1 LGLPFSDPDVG
12 DAWCERQLLL
22 RTLQID
28 EGVWN
33 AVIADYERVQP
44 PLSRGSLGQR
54 LEGLR
59 EAFARRVSHGG
70 WPANVA
76 SGERCPVCGGAELE
90 PVVVRRP
97 GPSVWARCVKCAH
110 GTLVSAG
117 EDASRAYRSERY
129 YAVRDASGVGYDDY
143 GNEAAYRE
151 EKGRRLIER
160 VIGVAR
166 GRLRSLLEVGSG
178 FGYTRAAAERLG
190 LETAGVDLNPH
201 AAVAARRKYGFE
213 TFTGSLEQA
222 LENPS
227 SGIERGHW
235 DLVSY
240 QFVLEHIADLARE
253 LRSAREALQPGG
265 WLSFLVPSFEAAE
278 LDVFGGSYRSL
289 RADHLHLFSSSSVR
303 HVLERTGF
311 VPRLIETGCNLHLL
325 RGFLSA
331 EELRSLYAAGRGPDL
346 LVVAES
352 LP

>member
-1 LGLPFSDPDVG
+1 LPFSDPDVG

-33 AVIADYERVQP
+33 AVIADYERVLP
-44 PLSRGSLGQR
+44 PLSQGSPSQR

-59 EAFARRVSHGG
+59 EAFARRVSHGA

-76 SGERCPVCGGAELE
+76 SGQGCPVCGGAELE
-90 PVVVRRP
+90 PVVAKRP
-97 GPSVWARCVKCAH
+97 GPSVWARCAKCAH
-110 GTLVSAG
+110 GTLVNAG
-117 EDASRAYRSERY
+117 EDATRAYTSGQY
-129 YAVRDASGVGYDDY
+129 YAVRDATGVGYDDY

-151 EKGRRLIER
+151 EKGRRLLER
-160 VIGVAR
+160 VIGVAGAPPSR
-166 GRLRSLLEVGSG
+166 LLEVGSG
-178 FGYTRAAAERLG
+178 YGYTRAAAKRSG

-201 AAVAARRKYGFE
+201 AAAEAQRKYGFE

-222 LENPS
+222 LENPG
-227 SGIERGHW
+227 SGIESGHW
-235 DLVSY
+235 DLVLY

-253 LRSAREALQPGG
+253 LRSAREALHPGG
-265 WLSFLVPSFEAAE
+265 WLSFLVPSFEAVE

-289 RADHLHLFSSSSVR
+289 RADHLHLFSASSVR
-303 HVLERTGF
+303 QVLERTGF
-311 VPRLIETGCNLHLL
+311 VARLIETGCNLHLL

-346 LVVAES
+346 LVVAERVS
-352 LP
+352 